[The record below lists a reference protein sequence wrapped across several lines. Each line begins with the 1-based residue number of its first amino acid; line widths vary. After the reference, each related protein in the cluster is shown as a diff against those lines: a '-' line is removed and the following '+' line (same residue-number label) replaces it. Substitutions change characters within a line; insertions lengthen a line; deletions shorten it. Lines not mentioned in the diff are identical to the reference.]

1 MIWHLGRIC
10 KKKMH
15 PWIFL
20 CVTILSQNI
29 SLLSSMSTFLG
40 VSLDSKISTPLD
52 DGHDLL
58 LGSDEQL
65 LQVVWP
71 LHWNLVLGDRNG
83 FNGAIRSTPAPSRWS
98 PAGKARRTTP
108 TGDSTTSIQPARL
121 GQLYDWHYHRYGHGD
136 HYWLMFENVKKV
148 LPLSPII
155 ILNSNVRSGH
165 STGEYI

>member
-1 MIWHLGRIC
+1 MFSSFQTFHVF
-10 KKKMH
+10 K
-15 PWIFL
+15 IFKF
-20 CVTILSQNI
+20 SNF
-29 SLLSSMSTFLG
+29 S
-40 VSLDSKISTPLD
+40 
-52 DGHDLL
+52 GHDLL

-165 STGEYI
+165 STGGVYKSLLVINDDIRNYRMP